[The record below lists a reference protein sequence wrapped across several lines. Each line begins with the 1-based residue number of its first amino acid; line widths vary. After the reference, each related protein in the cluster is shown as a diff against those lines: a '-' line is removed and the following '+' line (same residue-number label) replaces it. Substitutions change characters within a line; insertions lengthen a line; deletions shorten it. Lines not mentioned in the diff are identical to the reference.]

1 MLGRQISR
9 KVTRNIG
16 YQVGRLGWSLGT
28 VIGDGAVPIPFGDGT
43 YEGGAITAVSTI
55 RAGST
60 FSITCANP
68 VNGLAYIAIK
78 FGATVICYA
87 TPTGL
92 SSNVISAVVP
102 AAANFMHNEDYTLEV
117 A

>member
-1 MLGRQISR
+1 MIGRNIAR
-9 KVTRNIG
+9 KVIRNLIHPIG
-16 YQVGRLGWSLGT
+16 LGWSLGT
-28 VIGDGAVPIPFGDGT
+28 VAGDGTIPISYGDGT

-60 FSITCANP
+60 FSITCTNP

-87 TPTGL
+87 TPV
-92 SSNVISAVVP
+92 SVASNVISAVVP
-102 AAANFMHNEDYTLEV
+102 SAANFMHNEDYTLEV